1 MKIETFKIKIS
12 EAESIKTPAHTT
24 KDAVYDKEKGELTF
38 KAKRANGQA
47 FRLVH
52 DNKKVMAL
60 IAGTDKTVTST
71 IHEME
76 ELATEKEALDR
87 IKALGLEYNP
97 PDKNDISPGKGS
109 GLPGAY

>member
-1 MKIETFKIKIS
+1 MKIETLKVKIS
-12 EAESIKTPAHTT
+12 EAEAIKTPAYTS

-52 DNKKVMAL
+52 DKKKVLDL
-60 IAGTDKTVTST
+60 IEGTDKTITST

-76 ELATEKEALDR
+76 EFATEKEALDR
-87 IKALGLEYNP
+87 IKALGLEYT
-97 PDKNDISPGKGS
+97 PDEVDADS
-109 GLPGAY
+109 GA